1 MAKDERQSVD
11 YKQIPLDKVRNIGII
26 AHIDAGKTTTTER
39 MLFFTGKTYKIGDV
53 DEGNTEM
60 DYLPQERERGVT
72 IVSAAT
78 TSFWD
83 YGNDKYRIN
92 IIDTPG
98 HVDFTAEVERSLRVL
113 DGAVVI
119 FDGKSGV
126 QAQTE
131 TVWRQADKYK
141 VPRIGFVN
149 KLNLIGGDFF
159 KSLASIKD
167 HLTENAVAITL
178 PIGQGH
184 DLHGFI
190 DLMEQ
195 KAWYYDPKDKI
206 NLEEGK
212 IPDDMKD
219 LVQEHRT
226 MLIEKIVEQDDELLE
241 AFLEGKEI
249 PVDALKRTLRKGV
262 ISGSIFPVAGGDS
275 RTAIVKYLLDM
286 IVLYLPSPLDLPPVK
301 GVNPKTGEEVIRHP
315 DPKEPLAAL
324 VFKVQNDPHIGT
336 LSWVR
341 VYSGKIEPGSYVYNA
356 TKGKKERVSR
366 VALLHA
372 NKREDAPYLAA
383 GEIGALVG
391 LKDSYTGDTLCDQN
405 NPIILE
411 QIKFIEPVVFA
422 SVIPET
428 KADADKLGLVVQK
441 VMLEDPTIR
450 FKVDHET
457 GETIM
462 GGVGQFHLT
471 IWADRIA
478 REYGVKFKLGEPKVA
493 YREAISKPAEAE
505 GKFIKQSGGRGQ
517 YGHVVIKIEP
527 LERGQGFEFV
537 DQIKG
542 GAIPK
547 EYIPAVEK
555 GIKEAMQ
562 SGVVAGYPVEDV
574 RVILFDGSYHEVDS
588 SEAAFK
594 VAGSIAFKNAMEK
607 AEPYLLEPIMK
618 MEIVTPEQFVGEVTG
633 LIMSKRGQILGTDER
648 AGEQVIT
655 AYVPLSETFDF
666 ATKLRAAT
674 SGRGGQYMEF
684 SHYEKVPAE
693 VMDKI
698 IKEAKG
704 LQS

>member
-11 YKQIPLDKVRNIGII
+11 YKQIPLAKVRNIGII

-212 IPDDMKD
+212 IPDDMKA

-249 PVDALKRTLRKGV
+249 PVDALKKTLRKGV
-262 ISGSIFPVAGGDS
+262 ISGNIFPVAGGDS

-301 GVNPKTGEEVIRHP
+301 GVNPKTGEEVVRHP